1 MSLSHYQRVSENPE
15 YPGRDQPDL
24 LISSWASLGKS
35 GVRNQHDS
43 RAVCLICGFL
53 TSFPPKLFHL
63 FFNKSL
69 CCLNFSIKKWNSV
82 KFKNLTVQK
91 LSGENIVPHQRCSFG
106 DAEASP
112 QPCMTVTDGG
122 NFIFPNSFSQT
133 IFFILLPPRA
143 SPNASLASCF
153 SHGRQ
158 HLEDLHAVTRTQEK
172 DPAETAKSL
181 GQQSTVSGFTLSGV
195 VT

>member
-1 MSLSHYQRVSENPE
+1 
-15 YPGRDQPDL
+15 
-24 LISSWASLGKS
+24 
-35 GVRNQHDS
+35 
-43 RAVCLICGFL
+43 
-53 TSFPPKLFHL
+53 
-63 FFNKSL
+63 
-69 CCLNFSIKKWNSV
+69 
-82 KFKNLTVQK
+82 
-91 LSGENIVPHQRCSFG
+91 
-106 DAEASP
+106 
-112 QPCMTVTDGG
+112 MTVTDGG

-158 HLEDLHAVTRTQEK
+158 HLEDLHAVTGTQEK